1 MKYKFIATMVPALL
15 FVTALAAYAE
25 QVQSLQ
31 EGLKPYI
38 PTRIEWLAVELNA
51 MYRTDLHDLEGYL
64 LSFIPLEKENAIL
77 IFVRYTRKTNREA
90 MNIGLDTAR
99 KVIEMDAKSRGWN
112 SWLKVKE
119 RIELADTNKG
129 S

>member
-1 MKYKFIATMVPALL
+1 MKYKFITTMVLVLL

-25 QVQSLQ
+25 QGPSLQ
-31 EGLKPYI
+31 EGMKPYI
-38 PTRIEWLAVELNA
+38 PTRLEWLAVELNA
-51 MYRTDLHDLEGYL
+51 MHRTDLNDLEGYML
-64 LSFIPLEKENAIL
+64 FFIPLEKENAIL
-77 IFVRYTRKTNREA
+77 IFVRYTQKTNREA
-90 MNIGLDTAR
+90 MNIGIDTAR
-99 KVIEMDAKSRGWN
+99 KVIEMDVKSRGWN